1 MQLLVNLY
9 LESPPPNGQIHRQI
23 SVKYRGKEKGQGLIL
38 HLAKTV
44 LLEEEGA
51 EEVTGAPV
59 FATERRHRVS
69 SSRLRC
75 SGGGRPLEGG
85 AHRAQWVPDEIVLQP
100 HHLPFSLSSS
110 SLGLWFETSDGEGGG
125 QARGREG

>member
-1 MQLLVNLY
+1 M
-9 LESPPPNGQIHRQI
+9 
-23 SVKYRGKEKGQGLIL
+23 IL

-51 EEVTGAPV
+51 EEVAGTPV
-59 FATERRHRVS
+59 SAMERRHRVS
-69 SSRLRC
+69 SSRLHR

-100 HHLPFSLSSS
+100 HHLSLSLFLD
-110 SLGLWFETSDGEGGG
+110 LGRVVQPPPLKP
-125 QARGREG
+125 